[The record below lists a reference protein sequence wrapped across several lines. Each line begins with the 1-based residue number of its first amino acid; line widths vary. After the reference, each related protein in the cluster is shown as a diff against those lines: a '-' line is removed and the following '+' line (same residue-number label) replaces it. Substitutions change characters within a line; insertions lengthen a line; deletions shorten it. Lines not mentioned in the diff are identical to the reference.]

1 MSTTGGP
8 RARTAGSLSDHID
21 QNIETLVNLQRR
33 EWDTMPA
40 AQRRLER
47 ISRVVARPFY
57 LIGII
62 AFVSA
67 WIAYNL
73 SAPLLQRTAF
83 DPPPFEALQGI
94 ISLTALLTATV
105 VLIAQNR
112 QTRLEKQRMHL
123 DLQVNL
129 LTEQKVSKLIH
140 LLEELRRDLPFV
152 EDRHDQQATL
162 LQEGADAEQ
171 VVSALEQRGLTKSHG
186 EDGGGPAR
194 S

>member
-1 MSTTGGP
+1 MSTTAAP

-21 QNIETLVNLQRR
+21 QNIEALVNLQRR

-47 ISRVVARPFY
+47 ISRLVARPFY

-62 AFVSA
+62 AFVGA
-67 WIAYNL
+67 WITYNL
-73 SAPLLQRTAF
+73 SAPLLQHAAF
-83 DPPPFEALQGI
+83 DPPPFGALQGVV
-94 ISLTALLTATV
+94 SLTALLTATV

-152 EDRHDQQATL
+152 EDRHDQQADL

-186 EDGGGPAR
+186 EEGSPAG
-194 S
+194 

>member
-1 MSTTGGP
+1 LSTTGAP
-8 RARTAGSLSDHID
+8 RARAAGSLSDHID
-21 QNIETLVNLQRR
+21 QNIEALVNLQRR

-47 ISRVVARPFY
+47 ISRLVARPFY

-62 AFVSA
+62 VFVGA

-73 SAPLLQRTAF
+73 SAPLLQRAPF

-94 ISLTALLTATV
+94 VSLTALLTATV

-112 QTRLEKQRMHL
+112 QTRIEKQRMHL

-171 VVSALEQRGLTKSHG
+171 VLSALEQRGLTKSHG
-186 EDGGGPAR
+186 EDAGGPAR